1 MTIFLEYK
9 MIITKTTNVK
19 IDANDYES
27 FRILAL
33 KKQEQI
39 GEYLGRLISA
49 EVRKNTAFIKGESK

>member
-1 MTIFLEYK
+1 